1 MAVTL
6 IVNIKVENFEKW
18 KKAYSEAGEFRKKS
32 GIVIKAIYQSAED
45 ERSISLIS
53 DYPSIEMAKEM
64 LANPEWESNQRK
76 AGVIG
81 GFDITFCNE
90 IHL

>member
-6 IVNIKVENFEKW
+6 IVKVKVENFEKW
-18 KKAYSEAGEFRKKS
+18 KKAYDEADEFRKKL
-32 GIVIKAIYQSAED
+32 GIVIKGIYQSVED
-45 ERSISLIS
+45 DKSISLIS
-53 DYPSIEMAKEM
+53 DYPSIEMAKGM
-64 LANPEWESNQRK
+64 LANSEWESNQRK

-90 IHL
+90 IN

>member
-6 IVNIKVENFEKW
+6 IVKIKVENFDKW
-18 KKAYSEAGEFRKKS
+18 KTAFDEADEFRKKL
-32 GIVIKAIYQSAED
+32 GIIIKGIYQSVED
-45 ERSISLIS
+45 DKSISLIS
-53 DYPSIEMAKEM
+53 DYPSLEIAKGI

-81 GFDITFCNE
+81 GFDVAFCNS
-90 IHL
+90 IS

>member
-6 IVNIKVENFEKW
+6 IVKIKVENFEKW
-18 KKAYSEAGEFRKKS
+18 KKAYDEAEEFRKKL
-32 GIVIKAIYQSAED
+32 GIVIKGIYQSVED
-45 ERSISLIS
+45 HKSISLIS
-53 DYPSIEMAKEM
+53 DYPSIEMAKEI

-76 AGVIG
+76 AGVIA

-90 IHL
+90 IL

>member
-6 IVNIKVENFEKW
+6 IVKIKVENFENW
-18 KKAYSEAGEFRKKS
+18 KKAYSEGEEFRMKL
-32 GIVIKAIYQSAED
+32 GIVIRGIYQSVED
-45 ERSISLIS
+45 DKSISLIS
-53 DYPSIEMAKEM
+53 DYPNIEMAKTM

-81 GFDITFCNE
+81 GFDITFYNE
-90 IHL
+90 INL